1 MIKACYTLRIP
12 IFSTTQSASRL
23 GSLCHELT
31 SIETVHTFP
40 IIDKTAFSMLVP
52 QLRDTLTSR
61 SSYPYQVAIVGIE
74 THICVTQTA
83 LDLLSEGHR
92 VYVIMDGVS
101 SCHEGE
107 RAVALDRLRQE
118 GAIVTTS
125 ESFLYECMGDASIP
139 EYVSSLV
146 VIVKYFGSLTDDG
159 RVLGSRRLRDLSRRR
174 KTIHEMLCRRCV
186 RCDRVSLLTS
196 MMTMDVVHGKLE
208 KCCKYGRL
216 RLHIEIS
223 TRCERNADQEV

>member
-1 MIKACYTLRIP
+1 MARPRRFPNPALFVCDIQEKFRPAIFEYDKVISTAHKMIKACYTLRIP

-139 EYVSSLV
+139 EFKAIAGLV
-146 VIVKYFGSLTDDG
+146 KETKDNT
-159 RVLGSRRLRDLSRRR
+159 RDAVQ
-174 KTIHEMLCRRCV
+174 TLCK
-186 RCDRVSLLTS
+186 
-196 MMTMDVVHGKLE
+196 M
-208 KCCKYGRL
+208 
-216 RLHIEIS
+216 
-223 TRCERNADQEV
+223 